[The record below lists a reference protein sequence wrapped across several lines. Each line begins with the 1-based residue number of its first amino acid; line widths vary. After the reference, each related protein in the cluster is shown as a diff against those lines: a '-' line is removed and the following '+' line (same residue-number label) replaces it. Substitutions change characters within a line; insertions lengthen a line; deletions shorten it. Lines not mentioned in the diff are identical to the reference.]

1 MKRYVPH
8 SSSQPGLDAPLARLC
23 AVVAPGSKS
32 IDVDPAEI
40 PHLWKS
46 AARHGLRPLLASA
59 LTRHH
64 AALTSTVQADLF
76 SLSAT
81 SLRFTHALLEIHT
94 VFAAKGIRL
103 LGYKGPALA
112 ALLHHNVAM
121 REFFDIDVLIP
132 AADVAA
138 ATDILKRIGYV
149 GDQQLTQKQDRHFRS
164 TASNFTFLHP
174 TTRVSV
180 ELHWQI
186 AMRYSGIAFDFE
198 ELWQRRI
205 EVDLGNG
212 HMVPT
217 FSPPDQLQILAVHG
231 ARHFWESLC
240 WLGDLACLLRENDV
254 DFGLIWP
261 RAKQLGL
268 SGILAWA
275 LRLTHE
281 CFGGSHPSL
290 LKEVSPAALDRAVAL
305 SYRRL
310 NAEVVAPELTFAEH
324 SAFAAL
330 LGSVPARFKYF
341 SRLFLTPGPTDWT
354 DQPLPER
361 LHFAYPMLRISRVL
375 RKSVRAAK

>member
-1 MKRYVPH
+1 MKRYVTH
-8 SSSQPGLDAPLARLC
+8 TSSQSGLDAPLARLC
-23 AVVAPGSKS
+23 ALVAPGSQA
-32 IDVDPAEI
+32 IDVDPVEI

-59 LTRHH
+59 LPRHN
-64 AALTSTVQADLF
+64 AALTPTMQADLF

-81 SLRFTHALLEIHT
+81 SLRFTQALLEIHT

-112 ALLHHNVAM
+112 ALLHHSVAL

-132 AADVAA
+132 AAEVPA
-138 ATDILKRIGYV
+138 ATEILKTMGYV
-149 GDQQLTQKQDRHFRS
+149 GDQRLTQQQDRHFRS

-174 TTRVSV
+174 DTRVSV

-186 AMRYSGIAFDFE
+186 AMRYSGVTFDFE
-198 ELWQRRI
+198 ELWQRHV

-212 HMVPT
+212 RVVPT
-217 FSPPDQLQILAVHG
+217 FSRPDQLLILALHG
-231 ARHFWESLC
+231 ARHVWESLC
-240 WLGDLACLLRENDV
+240 WLADLAHLLCGNDV
-254 DFGLIWP
+254 DFGLLWP

-275 LRLTHE
+275 LRLTNE
-281 CFGGSHPSL
+281 CFGGRQPWVPD
-290 LKEVSPAALDRAVAL
+290 EVSQSALERAAAL

-310 NAEVVAPELTFAEH
+310 NAEIVAPELTFAEH

-341 SRLFLTPGPTDWT
+341 SRLLLTPWPTDWA
-354 DQPLPER
+354 DQPLPEH

-375 RKSVRAAK
+375 RRSVRPAK